1 MHLLSLA
8 QALPL
13 CVLVLRSM
21 PALCAACPAGV
32 DVLVDLN
39 FRDHFVLPHSTG
51 WYAKLLAALPN
62 DWVGT
67 AAALAPLVRLMSAG
81 MRLCFKQA
89 GVPLPPWREGRAVL
103 SRWLPEAYEEE
114 APPLVPLPDGA
125 LRRMLAPYHGAPFR
139 SALQRAAASELQMT
153 AGAAA
158 AAGPAA
164 AAARCQAATAWDQ
177 QQLAGNG
184 RPPLPRAPSG
194 VVLATASV
202 KAAAADAAAGVRQ
215 PVAGPDHSHH
225 GQLPLVPDVPRKIIV
240 GFPDQNVLCAASKK
254 GFSIAAAAATPGQL
268 LDGFASDGAADAGV
282 LVIRQQQQQQSGSDQ
297 QRAPAAGTV
306 KQQQADGEATVCKG
320 RPAGGL
326 VALQQPE
333 AVPACC
339 VASDTGVAVAPVR
352 NSAAVQA
359 VQLTPQTAAA
369 AAAATVTAARAS
381 LNKQQK
387 QQGGQ
392 LPAAQALPRP
402 AFTSAVGVVTA
413 MCSSTSPAVVISQ
426 QFLNKP
432 QLVPLADQQ
441 QQQQRDGSLSGVHS
455 GSHPTAAGAA
465 VAAAAAADT
474 SNSRLRQFKTLDQL
488 LPRMRTVRLGAA

>member
-1 MHLLSLA
+1 
-8 QALPL
+8 
-13 CVLVLRSM
+13 
-21 PALCAACPAGV
+21 
-32 DVLVDLN
+32 VDLN

-67 AAALAPLVRLMSAG
+67 AAALAPLVGLMSAG

-139 SALQRAAASELQMT
+139 SALQRAAASELQMA

-164 AAARCQAATAWDQ
+164 AAARCQAASAWDQ

-194 VVLATASV
+194 VVLVTASV
-202 KAAAADAAAGVRQ
+202 KAAAADAAAGAQ
-215 PVAGPDHSHH
+215 QAVAGAGHSHH

-240 GFPDQNVLCAASKK
+240 GFPDQNLLRAASSKC
-254 GFSIAAAAATPGQL
+254 SSTAAAATPAQL
-268 LDGFASDGAADAGV
+268 LNDIASEGEADAGV
-282 LVIRQQQQQQSGSDQ
+282 LVIRQQQQSGSDQ
-297 QRAPAAGTV
+297 QRAPAAGTL
-306 KQQQADGEATVCKG
+306 KQQQADGEATVRKG

-326 VALQQPE
+326 VALQKPE
-333 AVPACC
+333 TLPAGC
-339 VASDTGVAVAPVR
+339 VASDADVAPAPVR

-359 VQLTPQTAAA
+359 VQPTAQTAAA
-369 AAAATVTAARAS
+369 AAAATTASAA
-381 LNKQQK
+381 NAFPNTQQK

-392 LPAAQALPRP
+392 LSTAQALPRP
-402 AFTSAVGVVTA
+402 AFSSAVGVVAA

-426 QFLNKP
+426 QFLRQP
-432 QLVPLADQQ
+432 QPVPLADQQ
-441 QQQQRDGSLSGVHS
+441 QQQHESMSGVHS
-455 GSHPTAAGAA
+455 DSQPTAAGAA
-465 VAAAAAADT
+465 AAATATDASD
-474 SNSRLRQFKTLDQL
+474 SRLRQFKTLDQL
-488 LPRMRTVRLGAA
+488 LPRIRTIRLGAA